1 MIMLMAVPWLFRRA
15 SVARVEPS
23 VVSRRGADGG
33 RIEEDEDESFR
44 KGALVVDDL

>member
-23 VVSRRGADGG
+23 VVSRRGAEGG
-33 RIEEDEDESFR
+33 RIEEGEDEKFLE
-44 KGALVVDDL
+44 GALVVVDL